1 MAFLVRLVQTYSV
14 FKQIAK
20 SICNKYSICFSS
32 QKLPYSGASVF
43 VLWGS
48 SPFQRTKIAKQINIC
63 FAILV
68 RWKGLEPPTY
78 WFVASHSIQLSYQRV
93 YVLHFLCF
101 NTITQIK
108 SKCNTFFIFCKDY
121 LKYIFRVY
129 HRRVLQVQGKG
140 AFCNTLL
147 CVFRQSVNPAPAL
160 KCQEVHGI

>member
-1 MAFLVRLVQTYSV
+1 MVVKNDVFKAIKENKKSLKPSNINGFKDFICGTPEGTRTPDLLVRSQSLYPAELPARNTLLN
-14 FKQIAK
+14 
-20 SICNKYSICFSS
+20 CKYA
-32 QKLPYSGASVF
+32 LY
-43 VLWGS
+43 
-48 SPFQRTKIAKQINIC
+48 TKTT
-63 FAILV
+63 V
-68 RWKGLEPPTY
+68 

-93 YVLHFLCF
+93 YVLHFLRF

>member
-1 MAFLVRLVQTYSV
+1 MFTGLFGTLSVPSLSIERSTGPFSQIFSLCSKFGHSCSSPYNPKNNKKAIRYEYLMAF
-14 FKQIAK
+14 
-20 SICNKYSICFSS
+20 
-32 QKLPYSGASVF
+32 
-43 VLWGS
+43 
-48 SPFQRTKIAKQINIC
+48 
-63 FAILV
+63 LV

-108 SKCNTFFIFCKDY
+108 SKCNTFFIFYMDY
-121 LKYIFRVY
+121 LKYIFQVY

-160 KCQEVHGI
+160 KCREVHGI

>member
-1 MAFLVRLVQTYSV
+1 MVVKNDVSKAIKENKKSLKPSNINGFKDFICGTPEGTRTPDLLVRSQSLYPAELPARNTLLN
-14 FKQIAK
+14 
-20 SICNKYSICFSS
+20 CKYA
-32 QKLPYSGASVF
+32 LY
-43 VLWGS
+43 
-48 SPFQRTKIAKQINIC
+48 TKTT
-63 FAILV
+63 V
-68 RWKGLEPPTY
+68 

>member
-1 MAFLVRLVQTYSV
+1 MVVKNDVFKAIKENKKSLKPSNINGFKDFICGTPEGTRTPDLLVRSQSLYPAELPARNTLLN
-14 FKQIAK
+14 
-20 SICNKYSICFSS
+20 CKYA
-32 QKLPYSGASVF
+32 LY
-43 VLWGS
+43 
-48 SPFQRTKIAKQINIC
+48 TKTT
-63 FAILV
+63 V
-68 RWKGLEPPTY
+68 

-160 KCQEVHGI
+160 KCQEAHGI

>member
-1 MAFLVRLVQTYSV
+1 MVVKNDV
-14 FKQIAK
+14 FKAIKENKK
-20 SICNKYSICFSS
+20 SLKPSNINGFKDFICGTPEGTRTPDLLVHSQSLYPAELPARNTLLNCKYA
-32 QKLPYSGASVF
+32 LY
-43 VLWGS
+43 
-48 SPFQRTKIAKQINIC
+48 TKTT
-63 FAILV
+63 V
-68 RWKGLEPPTY
+68 

>member
-1 MAFLVRLVQTYSV
+1 MVVKNDVFKAIKENKKSLKPSNINGFKDFLCGTPEGTRTPDLLVRSQSLYPAELPARNTLLN
-14 FKQIAK
+14 
-20 SICNKYSICFSS
+20 CKYA
-32 QKLPYSGASVF
+32 LY
-43 VLWGS
+43 
-48 SPFQRTKIAKQINIC
+48 TKTT
-63 FAILV
+63 V
-68 RWKGLEPPTY
+68 

-121 LKYIFRVY
+121 LKYIFQVY

>member
-1 MAFLVRLVQTYSV
+1 MVVKNDVFKAIKENKKSLKPSNINGFKDFICGTPEGTRTPDLLVRSQSLYPAELPARNTLLN
-14 FKQIAK
+14 
-20 SICNKYSICFSS
+20 CKYA
-32 QKLPYSGASVF
+32 LY
-43 VLWGS
+43 
-48 SPFQRTKIAKQINIC
+48 TKTT
-63 FAILV
+63 V
-68 RWKGLEPPTY
+68 
-78 WFVASHSIQLSYQRV
+78 WFVASHSIQLSYQRI

>member
-1 MAFLVRLVQTYSV
+1 MVVKNDVFKAIKENKKSLKPSNINGFKDFLCGTPEGTRTPDLLVRSQSLYPAELPARNTLLN
-14 FKQIAK
+14 
-20 SICNKYSICFSS
+20 CKYA
-32 QKLPYSGASVF
+32 LY
-43 VLWGS
+43 
-48 SPFQRTKIAKQINIC
+48 TKTT
-63 FAILV
+63 V
-68 RWKGLEPPTY
+68 

-108 SKCNTFFIFCKDY
+108 LKCNTFFIFCKDY

-160 KCQEVHGI
+160 KCQEAHGI

>member
-1 MAFLVRLVQTYSV
+1 MVVKNDVSKAIKENKKSLKPSNINGFKDFICGTPEGTRTPDLLVRSQSLYPAELPARNTLLN
-14 FKQIAK
+14 
-20 SICNKYSICFSS
+20 CKYA
-32 QKLPYSGASVF
+32 LY
-43 VLWGS
+43 
-48 SPFQRTKIAKQINIC
+48 TKTT
-63 FAILV
+63 V
-68 RWKGLEPPTY
+68 
-78 WFVASHSIQLSYQRV
+78 WFVASHSIQLSYQRI

>member
-1 MAFLVRLVQTYSV
+1 MVVKNDVSKAIKENKKSLKPSNINGFKDFICGTPEGTRTPDLLVRSQSLYPAELPARNTLLN
-14 FKQIAK
+14 
-20 SICNKYSICFSS
+20 CKYA
-32 QKLPYSGASVF
+32 LY
-43 VLWGS
+43 
-48 SPFQRTKIAKQINIC
+48 TKTT
-63 FAILV
+63 V
-68 RWKGLEPPTY
+68 

-108 SKCNTFFIFCKDY
+108 SKCNTFFIFYMDY
-121 LKYIFRVY
+121 LKYIFQVY

-160 KCQEVHGI
+160 KCREVHGI

>member
-1 MAFLVRLVQTYSV
+1 MVVKNDVSKAIKENKKSLKPSNINGFKDFICGTPEGTRTPDLLVRSQSLYPAELPARNTLLN
-14 FKQIAK
+14 
-20 SICNKYSICFSS
+20 CKYA
-32 QKLPYSGASVF
+32 LY
-43 VLWGS
+43 
-48 SPFQRTKIAKQINIC
+48 TKTT
-63 FAILV
+63 V
-68 RWKGLEPPTY
+68 

-160 KCQEVHGI
+160 KCQEAHDI